1 MKFDLIDELIHH
13 LHLLQFLLANLLHC
27 HQETSL
33 DVLSEVDFSELAL
46 S

>member
-13 LHLLQFLLANLLHC
+13 LHLLQLLLAYLLHC
-27 HQETSL
+27 HQETGL
-33 DVLSEVDFSELAL
+33 NVLSEVDLSELAL